1 MKSQLFGK
9 VAEKSEAAAEAARQS
24 LTLPDINAK
33 GTVGKALPPKAK
45 PKGPDAA
52 ELAQLQR
59 EEEARKKAEQERMR
73 KEHIEKTE
81 LEAIRRT
88 SKTTVAAAHIAGVP
102 LVKGQYLKSE
112 FGEQIANDFAATAPL
127 PKTNQ
132 LKDTVKSI
140 EQEMM
145 TKEFWD

>member
-81 LEAIRRT
+81 
-88 SKTTVAAAHIAGVP
+88 SAGSG
-102 LVKGQYLKSE
+102 LIHSRLLLWGLDLT
-112 FGEQIANDFAATAPL
+112 FNRF
-127 PKTNQ
+127 
-132 LKDTVKSI
+132 
-140 EQEMM
+140 
-145 TKEFWD
+145 